1 MLQRALPPCQLA
13 APQLTRPVSR
23 RACFTVAS
31 LASPD
36 GVVTEPKTKISFPRT
51 LLGQRCLGV
60 GVRSKQ
66 LLGPLAVNVYCV
78 ALYARLPTHP
88 YTYAGSAAGDAVST
102 LLAGDCPLTLCL
114 TFARSVTPEQFLGA
128 LNAELAT
135 RSTDAAT
142 LESFSA
148 YFRGKSLD
156 TGATVLLSL
165 LPSRRLDVSL
175 MAPQALTP
183 PAAPGASFASPAFAR
198 ALFDVY
204 VGENSIVPDAKKAW
218 AAGASKPL

>member
-1 MLQRALPPCQLA
+1 
-13 APQLTRPVSR
+13 
-23 RACFTVAS
+23 
-31 LASPD
+31 
-36 GVVTEPKTKISFPRT
+36 VVTEPKTKISFPRT

-78 ALYARLPTHP
+78 ALYADVRHL
-88 YTYAGSAAGDAVST
+88 SAAGDAVST

-175 MAPQALTP
+175 MAPQATTP
-183 PAAPGASFASPAFAR
+183 PATPGASFASPAFAR

-204 VGENSIVPDAKKAW
+204 VGEDSIVPDAKKAW